1 MNVTVEVNTVALEAA
16 MQRLRDG
23 VRRGIMD
30 PQYGTLPVQARL
42 LAERCQEFTPPR
54 NVGQGKAAVMRDL
67 TVIYRPLSQ
76 STFESPS
83 IKKIVRTN
91 NMEAWNTISPKFKG
105 AHNLQNTRAIPFSS
119 DWHKQNRMS
128 RGRGRRGKGGNIGV
142 VTLGPE
148 GRRAR
153 SYMAIIKKRVGWAKA
168 GWNAGIIGFGGTV
181 KGGTWLSSKGTGG
194 GWFQDGTAAANP
206 FVAVGNS
213 TSWAKYGS
221 AGEGNRILGNAIR
234 ARARDMQ
241 SYFDRMMRVA
251 AAKAT
256 QTAA

>member
-1 MNVTVEVNTVALEAA
+1 MNVTIEVNTVAFEAG

-23 VRRGIMD
+23 VRRGIID
-30 PQYGTLPVQARL
+30 QQYGTLPVQARL
-42 LAERCQEFTPPR
+42 LAERCQDFTPPR
-54 NVGQGKAAVMRDL
+54 SPGQGKAAVMRDL

-76 STFESPS
+76 TTFESPS
-83 IKKIVRTN
+83 LKKIIRTDN
-91 NMEAWNTISPKFKG
+91 RPAWDKAAQNFKG
-105 AHNLQNTRAIPFSS
+105 SHNLQNTKAVGFSS
-119 DWHKQNRMS
+119 DWHARNRMS
-128 RGRGRRGKGGNIGV
+128 RGRGRRGKNGNLGV

-153 SYMAIIKKRVGWAKA
+153 QYMAIIKKRVGWAKA
-168 GWNAGIIGFGGTV
+168 GWNAGIIGFGGSV
-181 KGGTWLSSKGTGG
+181 KAPWISNKGIGG
-194 GWFQDGTAAANP
+194 GWFQDGTASPNP
-206 FVAVGNS
+206 FVAVGNT
-213 TSWAKYGS
+213 TSWAKYGQ
-221 AGEGNRILGNAIR
+221 GEGNRILKNAIS